1 MNNYAISSVGI
12 GEALQRSAAAF
23 AAAGNTLDESIGM
36 VTAMNEIIQNP
47 ETVGTAAKTLT
58 MYLRAAKT
66 EAEDAGISTDGMADS
81 VSELRDELMS
91 LTGVDIMLDEDTF
104 KSTFQIIKEISS
116 VWDDLSDVSRANVL
130 NLLGGKRG
138 ANSVSAL
145 ITNFQTA
152 MDAAETSADSTGS
165 AYKENEKYLD
175 SIAGKTAELSAA
187 FEELSNAVIGSGVL
201 KFGTSVLTVIT
212 QITTAL
218 AKVGVLLPAIA
229 GSIASITLFRQKYS
243 ALNVVS
249 QFETMSRSGTSMA
262 TMMSTLSAQTVKFN
276 TYQRNAL
283 ATALQSSAAYQAL
296 TASEKAEMAA
306 KLGLNT
312 ATQAQ
317 TVTTAGLTATVNAST
332 TAFHSFTSGVKAAW
346 GALSMLQKASLVIA
360 VVSALVTWISAAV
373 NKAKEAREEAIAT
386 ANEIAE
392 AYSDAQDSYNTNMDT
407 LNGLKD
413 EFNTL
418 AKGVGKNGE
427 NVSLTAEEYERYWDI
442 VNQIV
447 DISPNLVSGYD
458 AEGRAIVDY
467 TNLLT
472 LACDEQERFLNNQKQ
487 QYLGSGE
494 DYFEGQAKSYKN
506 ALSSIQKL
514 AKGDLLEIL
523 EPTWKETF
531 TGSDSGKAKLSAMNT
546 ALRTIGVINVSEE
559 LLQNDAAKIFSD
571 NADLIYQNSREF
583 INALKTTGA
592 YTEEQLVEVE
602 GVIRNMTGY
611 YSEMDEIVQNQA
623 DYLMAY
629 FSASDDT
636 DITSWFKQIPVAAM
650 SAFEEGLS
658 GVVDPYASAAENIVN
673 ATNFGEEF
681 AAAVQ
686 SSSGQALTEMAR
698 GLEDG
703 TVSLDAYNAAVA
715 AFDKEVGGTAGGAAA
730 VDYFNNLSN
739 GYVQL
744 SDGSEKA
751 LKSVDSIKDVT
762 ESISECYDL
771 LEQAQNDMDENGGL
785 SLDTINSLAGSLED
799 GENIADYLYVEN
811 GAIKLNIEMWRQ
823 RADAIAQANV
833 QNLQNNLGLLKEQRN
848 ALLADRRALAS
859 AGEDTSEVD
868 EQLDATNEQITA
880 SERLLEVNQAIANT
894 DWSENDDPYGFD
906 KLSEGMDEVANAAEM
921 LKNMDSGED
930 YIGTLESIMSF
941 VEGHEGFSLENFLN
955 ADGSFRDSGAVAEV
969 VLNALIAD
977 LEKLDGWR
985 PEFSEHIKEEFRETI
1000 TGAEAFSDAIGDAKS
1015 AMDMLNKIKEGDDY
1029 LGSLQDV
1036 MEFLAEHDEFSMA
1049 DFFGEDG
1056 EFLEMDDAM
1065 IDRVIDS
1072 IIASLEEFDDWDPK
1086 FEEPIRQRLKE
1097 VALDIEE
1104 TNDKVEKLKNSLE
1117 TIGDMNSFI
1126 GDINSGDSTVLD
1138 QIQAAMDLA
1147 EQFKDENG
1155 DTFDWTRWISSVN
1168 EDGSISWNTEML
1180 RQMSDAQVDAAFSAA
1195 GLGAEWDSV
1204 KQKIKDSAFAV
1215 AEETSALDQLD
1226 NALTSVSDV
1235 GDFMTDIN
1243 SEDTGIV
1250 EQLQSAISLSEQLA
1264 DSTGRPADWTE
1275 WIKGLSDDGST
1286 IEWNTEA
1293 IRALSDAQVD
1303 AALSAYNLEEKYPGL
1318 TQQIKDNAAA
1328 AAIAASALE
1337 KLESASDKVQGAL
1350 DVSKNYGG
1358 YTEIGYS
1365 DYASLIETD
1374 TRYAAAIEYQNG
1386 VMTLNSEKHQEI
1398 TNQILQE
1405 TKQMAEAEKQT
1416 ILTSEEY
1423 VNLTKAMSEGTIT
1436 AAESKR
1442 LSELNSQITGF
1453 NVLTHEIDG
1462 ATDAYHRWINRKG
1475 DDGMDRFTQA
1485 QEAFELINDTL
1496 NDKESE
1502 YYGRIGREEFDQAVE
1517 FVIGDNIKVDTPEFD
1532 AALNKAKSYLK
1543 DGAEGVNNFIDDLID
1558 QGIVDTTTGV
1568 VDSTVAQI
1576 ANALGITEELVQAMI
1591 DRYNEYQ
1598 PEEKKLK
1605 VKEQETPEIKEPKG
1619 SEETTEKI
1627 KGVAKAYDDLAEAQ
1641 TNAVESMWDRGEK
1654 TTAIDDTAAQV
1665 ADLESTIQTLEEA
1678 TVAIEK
1684 INATPLNI
1692 QVDPM
1697 VLANLESL
1705 RQKLTEIA
1713 EQKNTIGLAT
1723 NMTNTTSPTIN
1734 SEQITEAVNQIKDAV
1749 DTLNNIDIT
1758 LGVDGATSNLSG
1770 LETASASAK
1779 AAIDKISTAC
1789 TTVSG
1794 LIGIIN
1800 SKQISV
1806 NTGGSVS
1813 RIGAVSSAL
1822 SSVISRLNAIYAR
1835 RNITV
1840 RINEITT
1847 KSTISRAGAS
1857 GINNTA
1863 YASGTAMASGGKTL
1877 VGELGMETVVDP
1889 NTNIWYT
1896 VGEHGAEFVTLP
1908 KNAIV
1913 FNHRQTKELLGTG
1926 SVSSRGDALASG
1938 NAAAGL
1944 FTKLVNNV
1952 GTVVKKVASKI
1963 KDATTTKKTTTTTSS
1978 KSDSSAYWGSQKDK
1992 DRSDKVNGV
2001 VNTIER
2007 SSSGKSGSGGGGS
2020 GGGGGG
2026 GGSSKSSSNLEKI
2039 QEQYEEL
2046 DKQLEHLIAHQEFL
2060 YEQAERGYD
2069 FTGMQNSLD
2078 EQVRIY
2084 KDKMQNALDAVE
2096 AMKAAGADDTSEEL
2110 QAMEEMYWEAT
2121 NNMYEALEKINNLY
2135 IDALNDK
2142 IDGVQKAYSTLADAA
2157 DEFNNDGGISID
2169 TFQSLTENGSK
2180 YLSCLENVNGQFI
2193 INKDAIKDMVAAE
2206 KEQLAV
2212 ESALSY
2218 LQQIS
2223 QHLTDG
2229 NTNALAELVNL
2240 TGKVTDNTWNAV
2252 YAQAAL
2258 LKAAGLTDEQFKQV
2272 VFNLDA
2278 MRAIAQGVSSDLDSA
2293 SNSTSSA
2300 YKDQKDSLDEILD
2313 LTEDLIKYET
2323 EEKIDAIND
2332 EIDAYKKIID
2342 LKKESLQT
2350 TKDENDYEK
2359 DLADKVK
2366 EIAKL
2371 QSQIDQLSLDD
2382 SREAKAE
2389 RASLLEDLADLQDE
2403 LAEYQGDH
2411 AYDTQIDTL
2420 DQMAD
2425 DYEESRN
2432 AEIETLENSI
2442 SSAEKIY
2449 QLAIERIGTSW
2460 DTLYTDIIAWNTEAG
2475 SSLNSEITENWLKA
2489 ADAVKQ
2495 YGDYITALNALKE
2508 ATGESGSSTT
2518 ETTGSNVVATGGLT
2532 DTDALIAQYAPKEEE
2547 TATEE
2552 IAEPETTTVQK
2563 VKVVKGQWYVRSGAG
2578 KSNKSYGIA
2587 HTGDTFEYL
2596 GKSGSWY
2603 KIQYGNKEAWV
2614 SSKGSSIIEEQ
2625 VPKYHTGGLVGGSS
2639 SANEEVLA
2647 LLQSGETV
2655 LTEQQTKGLY
2665 KIVDF
2670 QQALA
2675 KKLGHA
2681 IGSISTLAS
2690 AFTPTFAGAGADL
2703 SRVGSTENFVF
2714 SPSINVAISGAN
2726 TSDGSAIKSY
2736 GEKIANTTLDLLYDT
2751 FTRRGISISTG
2762 GKLKQ

>member
-104 KSTFQIIKEISS
+104 KSTFQIIKEISA

-212 QITTAL
+212 QIATAL

-229 GSIASITLFRQKYS
+229 GSLASITLFRQKHS
-243 ALNVVS
+243 ALNIVS

-283 ATALQSSAAYQAL
+283 TTALQSSAAYQAL

-317 TVTTAGLTATVNAST
+317 TATTAGLTATVNAST

-494 DYFEGQAKSYKN
+494 DYFEGQAKSYKD
-506 ALSSIQKL
+506 ALSSVQKL

-546 ALRTIGVINVSEE
+546 ALRTIGAINVSEE
-559 LLQNDAAKIFSD
+559 QLQNDAAKIFSN

-583 INALKTTGA
+583 INTLKATGA

-629 FSASDDT
+629 FSSSDDT

-658 GVVDPYASAAENIVN
+658 EVVDPYASAAENIVN

-686 SSSGQALTEMAR
+686 SGSGQALTEMAK

-715 AFDKEVGGTAGGAAA
+715 DFNKEVGGTAGGAAA
-730 VDYFNNLSN
+730 VDYFNKLSN

-833 QNLQNNLGLLKEQRN
+833 QNLQNNLSLLNEQRD

-868 EQLDATNEQITA
+868 EQLDATNEQIAA
-880 SERLLEVNQAIANT
+880 SEKLLEVNQAIANT
-894 DWSENDDPYGFD
+894 DWAENDDPYGFD
-906 KLSEGMDEVANAAEM
+906 KLSEGMDEVTNAAEM

-955 ADGSFRDSGAVAEV
+955 DDGSFRDSSEVAEV
-969 VLNALIAD
+969 VINALIAD
-977 LEKLDGWR
+977 LEKLNGWR

-1000 TGAEAFSDAIGDAKS
+1000 TGAKAFSDAIGDAES
-1015 AMDMLNKIKEGDDY
+1015 AMDMLNKIKKGDDY
-1029 LGSLQDV
+1029 LGSLQD
-1036 MEFLAEHDEFSMA
+1036 MMDFLAEHEGFSIS
-1049 DFFGEDG
+1049 DFMGEDG
-1056 EFLEMDDAM
+1056 EFLDVDDTM
-1065 IDRVIDS
+1065 INKVIDAV
-1072 IIASLEEFDDWDPK
+1072 IASLEEFDDWDPK

-1097 VALDIEE
+1097 VALDVEE
-1104 TNDKVEKLKNSLE
+1104 TNNKVEKLKNSLE

-1204 KQKIKDSAFAV
+1204 KQKIKDAAFAV

-1235 GDFMTDIN
+1235 GDFMTDI
-1243 SEDTGIV
+1243 SSGDTSIV

-1264 DSTGRPADWTE
+1264 DSTGKPADWTE
-1275 WIKGLSDDGST
+1275 WIKGISDDGST
-1286 IEWNTEA
+1286 IEWNTEV

-1318 TQQIKDNAAA
+1318 TQQIKDSAAA
-1328 AAIAASALE
+1328 AAIAASEFE
-1337 KLESASDKVQGAL
+1337 KLESAHDKVSGAL
-1350 DVSKNYGG
+1350 DVNANYGG
-1358 YTEIGYS
+1358 YTEIGY
-1365 DYASLIETD
+1365 DEYASLLETD

-1386 VMTLNSEKHQEI
+1386 VMTLNSAKHSEV
-1398 TNQILQE
+1398 TAKILE
-1405 TKQMAEAEKQT
+1405 ENKAMAVAGAQA
-1416 ILTSEEY
+1416 ILTSDEY
-1423 VNLTKAMSEGTIT
+1423 QSLVKALDDGTIDK
-1436 AAESKR
+1436 AGANR
-1442 LSELNSQITGF
+1442 LQDLTSQIVGYKT
-1453 NVLTHEIDG
+1453 LAQEIDS
-1462 ATDAYHRWINRKG
+1462 ANDAYHRWLNRSQ
-1475 DDGMDRFTQA
+1475 DNGMDRYSQA
-1485 QEAFELINDTL
+1485 QEAYKLIDDTL
-1496 NDKESE
+1496 NDKDSE
-1502 YYGRIGREEFDQAVE
+1502 YYGRIGRDSFTAGVD
-1517 FVIGDNIKVDTPEFD
+1517 FVLGENVKVDTPEFD
-1532 AALNKAKSYLK
+1532 EAMERVKRYLT
-1543 DGAEGVNNFIDDLID
+1543 DGAEGVSNFYDDLVSKGFIDE
-1558 QGIVDTTTGV
+1558 TTGHMQASIADIA
-1568 VDSTVAQI
+1568 DS
-1576 ANALGITEELVQAMI
+1576 LGLSEQMVRAMI
-1591 DRYNEYQ
+1591 DRLNEYNDEDHQ
-1598 PEEKKLK
+1598 IEVTDPANTQ
-1605 VKEQETPEIKEPKG
+1605 EQED
-1619 SEETTEKI
+1619 S
-1627 KGVAKAYDDLAEAQ
+1627 LAS
-1641 TNAVESMWDRGEK
+1641 V
-1654 TTAIDDTAAQV
+1654 
-1665 ADLESTIQTLEEA
+1665 IQTLEEA
-1678 TVAIEK
+1678 YAAAEK
-1684 INATPLNI
+1684 LNETPLNI
-1692 QVDPM
+1692 QVDETSTGEITTLSD
-1697 VLANLESL
+1697 VLGNITSAITQIMANPLSFGKGIFNDAVVAITDAIAKIREACSDTGEMELTLDTDES
-1705 RQKLTEIA
+1705 TV
-1713 EQKNTIGLAT
+1713 NLAKMSEAA
-1723 NMTNTTSPTIN
+1723 NSASVALGTIN
-1734 SEQITEAVNQIKDAV
+1734 SVCKFILKSLQEINGTAINIK
-1749 DTLNNIDIT
+1749 T
-1758 LGVDGATSNLSG
+1758 GS
-1770 LETASASAK
+1770 SA
-1779 AAIDKISTAC
+1779 
-1789 TTVSG
+1789 
-1794 LIGIIN
+1794 
-1800 SKQISV
+1800 
-1806 NTGGSVS
+1806 S

-1822 SSVISRLNAIYAR
+1822 STVLSRLMSIK
-1835 RNITV
+1835 RNSNISV
-1840 RINEITT
+1840 RITETT
-1847 KSTISRAGAS
+1847 YKRTVSGGSSRAGGGVAS
-1857 GINNTA
+1857 
-1863 YASGTAMASGGKTL
+1863 ASGTAMASGGRTL

-1896 VGEHGAEFVTLP
+1896 VGERGAEFVTLP
-1908 KNAIV
+1908 QNAIV
-1913 FNHRQTKELLGTG
+1913 FNHKQTQELLGTG
-1926 SVSSRGDALASG
+1926 SISSRGDAFASG
-1938 NAAAGL
+1938 NAAAFSL
-1944 FTKLVNNV
+1944 KKVVSNV
-1952 GTVVKKVASKI
+1952 GKKISNTNVGKAVASAK
-1963 KDATTTKKTTTTTSS
+1963 KAVSGFFSDVASAFTGGKTADQASGNTTRPKGSKKS
-1978 KSDSSAYWGSQKDK
+1978 G
-1992 DRSDKVNGV
+1992 
-2001 VNTIER
+2001 
-2007 SSSGKSGSGGGGS
+2007 SGKSGSGGGG
-2020 GGGGGG
+2020 
-2026 GGSSKSSSNLEKI
+2026 GSSGASSDLEKL
-2039 QEQYEEL
+2039 QEQYEET

-2157 DEFNNDGGISID
+2157 DEFNNDGGISVD

-2229 NTNALAELVNL
+2229 NANALAELVNL

-2293 SNSTSSA
+2293 SNATSSA

-2425 DYEESRN
+2425 DYEENRN

-2508 ATGESGSSTT
+2508 ATGESSGSTT
-2518 ETTGSNVVATGGLT
+2518 ETTSSNVVATGDLT

-2547 TATEE
+2547 TNTEE
-2552 IAEPETTTVQK
+2552 TAEPEMTTVQK
-2563 VKVVKGQWYVRSGAG
+2563 VKVVKGKWYVRSGAG
-2578 KSNKSYGIA
+2578 KNNKSYGIA
-2587 HTGDTFEYL
+2587 RTGDTFEYL

-2603 KIQYGNKEAWV
+2603 KIQYGDKEAWM

-2665 KIVDF
+2665 RIVDF

-2675 KKLGHA
+2675 EKLGHA